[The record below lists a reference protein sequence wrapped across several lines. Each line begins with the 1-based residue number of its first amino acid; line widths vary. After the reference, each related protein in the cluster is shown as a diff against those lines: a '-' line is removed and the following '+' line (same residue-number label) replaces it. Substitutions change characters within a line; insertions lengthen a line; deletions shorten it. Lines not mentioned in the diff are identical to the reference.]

1 MTEYQAHPVAAF
13 TLAVI
18 GLALQGIAAL
28 YTIPA
33 AIFGS
38 TYGWG
43 MFPGFGMMGPGMMMG
58 GGVPWFGLG
67 FGWSPLTAALAVLV
81 IALGLLGTMWLNT
94 SDLGKIRSGAT
105 LVLVTSIIAFPTM
118 WGFMI
123 GSLLM
128 FTAGIIGLTWYPPR
142 RIQS

>member
-1 MTEYQAHPVAAF
+1 MSEYPTHPATAF

-18 GLALQGIAAL
+18 GLALQGIGAL
-28 YTIPA
+28 YAIPA

-38 TYGWG
+38 PSY
-43 MFPGFGMMGPGMMMG
+43 GFGMMGPGMMWG
-58 GGVPWFGLG
+58 GGGPWSG
-67 FGWSPLTAALAVLV
+67 FGWPPLTAALGILV

-123 GSLLM
+123 GSVLM
-128 FTAGIIGLTWYPPR
+128 FTAGIIGLTWYPSGR
-142 RIQS
+142 MIQS